1 MAIIKKTIQNLKPG
15 KQYLLTV
22 RPKDADLNTTLDP
35 TAAIRFVVPT
45 DQTEPT
51 PLGNLIIST
60 NYKSIMVSFNASN
73 ELDLKGYEYKI
84 YNESQVEQVGL
95 SYFPISEN
103 IFEISGFSPSNV
115 ITLDVNEQSSIT
127 DGTQT
132 EDVENSAIINEVIQ
146 DDKFYFV
153 KVRSVDTSQNY
164 SAWTSLKKSGEIPL
178 IESAHIRDLS
188 ASKITSG
195 WIGAHQITLTGPDS
209 ILKSSTYKD
218 EKGSLI
224 ATITEGQNT
233 VTITN
238 GPDGDGNYTRG
249 IYPGMYLFIPGT
261 SGSIGAFGSG
271 ARVDDV
277 IDDSNTFT
285 VTVPHS
291 VSGVVYFS
299 VFAKG
304 WYINGAGQVNFGGR
318 QGIVFDGTQV
328 RIGSDTIIEPDV
340 TLPNSEA
347 LVINAGTS
355 SFVINNS
362 SGGIGLKINSGTN
375 IGNNHWY
382 ADGSFK
388 VGKSDKYIEYVGS
401 TGALNIVGEVNIAG
415 TAADLVAAGSVSG
428 ASALQ
433 PGNGVSQSST
443 NKQVTQISG
452 NIIRTGSIVSQ
463 DGNKTIDLS
472 AGTIN
477 FNNKFT
483 VDAAGNAGF
492 DGTITARGGTFTSY
506 LTAGNTYIGK
516 NVYGAADHNGIGL
529 DGSWNNAWVQRGGT
543 TYFRATAIDY
553 NIFGQVDSVSY
564 ILVDGNKNSEIN
576 FNNAFKVDRLGNVT
590 ANAINIG
597 NNTSIGND
605 CRIGN
610 RLRVNEA
617 TVSGSTVMR
626 VKADGNTSTSRYA
639 FVVERNDGTNTFT
652 VREDGRVDVLTDL
665 FVAGTAVSRSGHT
678 HSYASTTHT
687 HAYLPTS
694 GGTISGSLYVGG
706 NATYDQVAS
715 GTGISQTSNGTV
727 GLLCFLNTTA
737 GDNKFVYWKS
747 GTGSSIRFK
756 ENIEPIETTS
766 SNLEN
771 FWNLKPVIFEYN
783 QEYGGSIKYER
794 PYGFRKHFG
803 FIAEEVERLAP
814 YLVSYDDESLVDD
827 VKYDSLFT
835 VLYSEVKKI
844 RQWLIE
850 NYNYPG

>member
-60 NYKSIMVSFNASN
+60 NYKSIMVSFNPSN

-84 YNESQVEQVGL
+84 YNESQVQQVGL
-95 SYFPISEN
+95 SYIPISEN
-103 IFEISGFSPSNV
+103 TFEISGFSPSNV
-115 ITLDVNEQSSIT
+115 ITLDVKEQSSLT
-127 DGTQT
+127 DGTQV
-132 EDVENSAIINEVIQ
+132 EDVDNNIIVNETIQ
-146 DDKFYFV
+146 DDKFYFI

-164 SAWTSLKKSGEIPL
+164 SPWTPLKKSGEIPL

-209 ILKSSTYKD
+209 VLKSSTYKD
-218 EKGSLI
+218 EKGGLT
-224 ATITEGQNT
+224 ATLTAGQNT
-233 VTITN
+233 VVITN
-238 GPDGDGNYTRG
+238 GPDLDSNYTRG
-249 IYPGMYLFIPGT
+249 IYPGMYLFIPGS
-261 SGSIGAFGSG
+261 SGSVGKFGSA
-271 ARVDDV
+271 ARVDSV
-277 IDDSNTFT
+277 IDGSNTFT

-291 VSGVVYFS
+291 ASGIVYFS

-328 RIGSDTIIEPDV
+328 RIGSDTIIEPNV
-340 TLPNSEA
+340 ELPNSSG
-347 LVINAGTS
+347 LVIDAGTS
-355 SFVINNS
+355 SLAITNS
-362 SGGIGLKINSGTN
+362 ASGIGLKINSGTN
-375 IGNNHWY
+375 TGNNYWFV
-382 ADGSFK
+382 DGSFK
-388 VGKSDKYIEYVGS
+388 VGKSDKYIEYNGS
-401 TGALNIVGEVNIAG
+401 TGALNIVGDVNIAG
-415 TAADLVAAGSVSG
+415 TSSALIASGSTSG
-428 ASALQ
+428 ASSLQ
-433 PGNGVSQSST
+433 PGNGVSQDPT
-443 NKQVTQISG
+443 TRQVTQISG
-452 NIIRTGSIVSQ
+452 NRIRTGSIVSQ
-463 DGNKTIDLS
+463 DGNKTIDLTNGS
-472 AGTIN
+472 IN

-516 NVYGAADHNGIGL
+516 NVYNAADHNGIGL

-553 NIFGQVDSVSY
+553 NEFGQVQSTSY

-576 FNNAFKVDRLGNVT
+576 FNGTFRVDRLGNVT

-626 VKADGNTSTSRYA
+626 VKADGDTSTSRYP
-639 FVVERNDGTNTFT
+639 FVVEKNNGDNILE
-652 VREDGRVDVLTDL
+652 VREDGLVNVKGSLT
-665 FVAGTAVSRSGHT
+665 VSGTSVSLSGHT
-678 HSYASTTHT
+678 HSAYAAVSGDTFTGTMRFDGAVYGKGIHSHTPSSANRYTVALSSTVDAHR
-687 HAYLPTS
+687 L
-694 GGTISGSLYVGG
+694 GTIS
-706 NATYDQVAS
+706 
-715 GTGISQTSNGTV
+715 
-727 GLLCFLNTTA
+727 
-737 GDNKFVYWKS
+737 
-747 GTGSSIRFK
+747 SSIRYKQDVEKINFNADEYFQLKVSTFRWK
-756 ENIEPIETTS
+756 EHVKDNPNS
-766 SNLEN
+766 G
-771 FWNLKPVIFEYN
+771 YD
-783 QEYGGSIKYER
+783 Y
-794 PYGFRKHFG
+794 G
-803 FIAEEVERLAP
+803 FIAEEARDLGLDKLWFEEEPGVPEAVP
-814 YLVSYDDESLVDD
+814 YDRVPLILWSIVSQQHETIKVLSAKIEEIESKL
-827 VKYDSLFT
+827 S
-835 VLYSEVKKI
+835 
-844 RQWLIE
+844 
-850 NYNYPG
+850 